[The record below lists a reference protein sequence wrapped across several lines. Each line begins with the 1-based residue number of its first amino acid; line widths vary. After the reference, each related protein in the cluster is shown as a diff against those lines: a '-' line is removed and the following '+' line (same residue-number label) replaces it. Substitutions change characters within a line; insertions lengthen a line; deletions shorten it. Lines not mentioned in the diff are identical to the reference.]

1 MATQLEPQ
9 VEAMGRYVKSHIIG
23 KRAYFDLFPR
33 TVKRFLI
40 SFREPKNAIDQFP
53 RTNGADFCLFTV
65 TGQYPD
71 IKMEQSCHVET
82 VVLLSKGDIELKN
95 IKGKCR
101 SSGHGDGKVSV
112 RSRL

>member
-40 SFREPKNAIDQFP
+40 SFREPKNGIDQFP
-53 RTNGADFCLFTV
+53 RTNGADSCLFTV
-65 TGQYPD
+65 TGQYPN

-82 VVLLSKGDIELKN
+82 VALISKVNG
-95 IKGKCR
+95 CR
-101 SSGHGDGKVSV
+101 ISAI
-112 RSRL
+112 

>member
-1 MATQLEPQ
+1 M
-9 VEAMGRYVKSHIIG
+9 K
-23 KRAYFDLFPR
+23 
-33 TVKRFLI
+33 
-40 SFREPKNAIDQFP
+40 
-53 RTNGADFCLFTV
+53 
-65 TGQYPD
+65 
-71 IKMEQSCHVET
+71 QSSHVET